1 MKIWLGANSNDDEVS
16 RSDLDIIPLNRNITD
31 GITESASALKIPS
44 FLKQKIQ
51 TARYS
56 ITKAVSIIRYRANAS
71 SERQPS
77 HVPGIFIIMVT
88 IQPILPACSAISAGL
103 FLKLFR
109 KPSLYFMANIILG
122 IKITEINIKPKMLNH
137 SILPSEKILCA
148 VQCLHSNQVT
158 EPTVEKLH
166 LKVGVEPMLPIL
178 HNGKWGTD
186 LLCKIGHTFP

>member
-1 MKIWLGANSNDDEVS
+1 MWLGANSNDDEVS

-77 HVPGIFIIMVT
+77 HVPGIFIIMVI
-88 IQPILPACSAISAGL
+88 IQPILPACSAISASL
-103 FLKLFR
+103 LLKLFR
-109 KPSLYFMANIILG
+109 NPSLFFIANILFGVI
-122 IKITEINIKPKMLNH
+122 IKEI
-137 SILPSEKILCA
+137 
-148 VQCLHSNQVT
+148 
-158 EPTVEKLH
+158 
-166 LKVGVEPMLPIL
+166 
-178 HNGKWGTD
+178 
-186 LLCKIGHTFP
+186 